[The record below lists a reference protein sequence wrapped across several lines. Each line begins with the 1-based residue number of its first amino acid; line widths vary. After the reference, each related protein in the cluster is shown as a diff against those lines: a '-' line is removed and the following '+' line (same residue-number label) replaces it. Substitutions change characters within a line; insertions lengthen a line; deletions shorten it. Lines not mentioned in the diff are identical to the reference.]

1 MTREEMRKRFASVD
15 NATPKDAETEEVV
28 ENVWTHEEMIEIM
41 EKILK
46 RDHDRFK
53 FLGWL

>member
-15 NATPKDAETEEVV
+15 NATPKDAETEEIV